1 MSFKLKIDIKS
12 NISPTLKSMQKKID
26 NIPTDAYKFFVKE
39 TPIRSGNARRNTV
52 LNNKKKTINANYPYA
67 QRLDEGYSKQSP
79 QGMTEPTMD
88 FIADEFIKIMTGK
101 K

>member
-1 MSFKLKIDIKS
+1 MSFKLKVDIKT
-12 NISPTLKSMQKKID
+12 NIQPTLKSMQQKID
-26 NIPTDAYKFFVKE
+26 KIPQDAYKFFVKE
-39 TPIRSGNARRNTV
+39 TPIRSGNARRNTK
-52 LNNKKKTINANYPYA
+52 LKNKKEIVANYPYA

-88 FIADEFIKIMTGK
+88 YVVDEFIKIMTGK

>member
-1 MSFKLKIDIKS
+1 MKLDVKITT
-12 NISPTLKSMQKKID
+12 NINPTLKSMQRKID
-26 NIPTDAYKFFVKE
+26 NIPNDAYKVFVKE
-39 TPIRSGNARRNTV
+39 TPVRSGNARRNTK
-52 LNNKKKTINANYPYA
+52 LKNKKTIEANYPYA

-79 QGMTEPTMD
+79 KGMVEPTMD

>member
-1 MSFKLKIDIKS
+1 MKLDIKITT
-12 NISPTLKSMQKKID
+12 NINPMLKSMQRKIR
-26 NIPTDAYKFFVKE
+26 NIPNDAYKVFVKE
-39 TPIRSGNARRNTV
+39 TPVRSGNARRNTK
-52 LNNKKKTINANYPYA
+52 LKNKKTIEANYPYA

-79 QGMTEPTMD
+79 NGMVEPTMD

>member
-1 MSFKLKIDIKS
+1 MSFKLKVDIKT
-12 NISPTLKSMQKKID
+12 NIQPTLKSMQQKID
-26 NIPTDAYKFFVKE
+26 KIPQDAYKFFVKE
-39 TPIRSGNARRNTV
+39 TPIRSGNARRNTK
-52 LNNKKKTINANYPYA
+52 LKNKKEIVANYPYA

-88 FIADEFIKIMTGK
+88 FVVDEFIKIMTGK

>member
-1 MSFKLKIDIKS
+1 MSFKLKVDIKT
-12 NISPTLKSMQKKID
+12 NINKTLKSMQRKID
-26 NIPTDAYKFFVKE
+26 NIPNDAYKFFVKE
-39 TPIRSGNARRNTV
+39 TPIRSGNARRKTT
-52 LNNKKKTINANYPYA
+52 LKNKKIIDANYPYA

-88 FIADEFIKIMTGK
+88 FIADEFVKIMTGK

>member
-1 MSFKLKIDIKS
+1 MKLDVKITT
-12 NISPTLKSMQKKID
+12 NINPTLKSMQRKID
-26 NIPTDAYKFFVKE
+26 NIPNDAYKVFVKE
-39 TPIRSGNARRNTV
+39 TPVRSGNARRNTKIK
-52 LNNKKKTINANYPYA
+52 NKKTIEANYPYA

-79 QGMTEPTMD
+79 KGMVEPTMD

>member
-1 MSFKLKIDIKS
+1 MSFKLNINIKT
-12 NISPTLKSMQKKID
+12 NINPTLKSMQKKID
-26 NIPTDAYKFFVKE
+26 KIPVDAHKFFVKE
-39 TPIRSGNARRNTV
+39 TPIRSGNARRNTT
-52 LNNKKKTINANYPYA
+52 LKNKKDIVANYPYA

-88 FIADEFIKIMTGK
+88 FITDEFIKIMTGK